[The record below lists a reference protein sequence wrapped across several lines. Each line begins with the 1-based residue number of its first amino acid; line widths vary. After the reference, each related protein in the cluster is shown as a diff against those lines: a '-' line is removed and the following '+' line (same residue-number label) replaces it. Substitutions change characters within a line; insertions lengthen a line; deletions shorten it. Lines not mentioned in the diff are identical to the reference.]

1 MHVLVLFAD
10 YHFLEDV
17 LQCKDRARRKVA
29 HDLGG
34 LRPTQ
39 SRKRKLGET
48 HDSGNSG
55 SSSSQQQQP
64 PHQMQQQD
72 LSAYPKQLQKLVRAV
87 SFVLLPQQQ
96 RNSQ

>member
-1 MHVLVLFAD
+1 MYGLVAD

-17 LQCKDRARRKVA
+17 LQCKDRARRKVV

-48 HDSGNSG
+48 QENASGG
-55 SSSSQQQQP
+55 GAQQAP
-64 PHQMQQQD
+64 LQMQQQD
-72 LSAYPKQLQKLVRAV
+72 LSAYPKHLQKLVRAV
-87 SFVLLPQQQ
+87 RLARLMDSD
-96 RNSQ
+96 RKIASDSS